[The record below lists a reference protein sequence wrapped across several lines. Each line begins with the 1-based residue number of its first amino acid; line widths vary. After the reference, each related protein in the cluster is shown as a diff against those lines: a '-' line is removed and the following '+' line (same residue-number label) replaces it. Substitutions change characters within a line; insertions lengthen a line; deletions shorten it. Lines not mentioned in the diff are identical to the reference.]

1 MLGGLIYLT
10 FNLVLF
16 LISPIQKHSFILRAI
31 KRLYFARTADNFMF
45 YEKPEENY
53 SETSLNSELNHEI
66 SKHKI
71 PRLGAVS
78 WIELFFGCSN
88 IKMKKLYQQGKRK
101 IREETNV
108 VNIVSKI
115 RHLDVIMENSLLKA
129 ESRKEKVAHTF
140 HNLINLDS
148 DLDEDDYE
156 GG

>member
-1 MLGGLIYLT
+1 MTEELLTLNFEIDNQANVFHKKSWAIFEYLGILGGIVYFT

-16 LISPIQKHSFILRAI
+16 LISPLQKHSFILRAI

-71 PRLGAVS
+71 PRLSVIS

-88 IKMKKLYQQGKRK
+88 IKMKKLY
-101 IREETNV
+101 
-108 VNIVSKI
+108 
-115 RHLDVIMENSLLKA
+115 
-129 ESRKEKVAHTF
+129 
-140 HNLINLDS
+140 
-148 DLDEDDYE
+148 
-156 GG
+156 